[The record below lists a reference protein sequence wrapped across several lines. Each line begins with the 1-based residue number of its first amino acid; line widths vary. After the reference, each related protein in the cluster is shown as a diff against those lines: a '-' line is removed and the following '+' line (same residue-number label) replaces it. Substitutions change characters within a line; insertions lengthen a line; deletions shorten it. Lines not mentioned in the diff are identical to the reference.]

1 MFNIN
6 RTVKKRILNKK
17 EFANQKNEKIIFFFK
32 KVLFKFDK
40 MVEQDINIIRLSKDV
55 NACAFLF
62 DIVRYLEE
70 ICGQ

>member
-1 MFNIN
+1 MYKLEERKNI
-6 RTVKKRILNKK
+6 V
-17 EFANQKNEKIIFFFK
+17 FFFK

-40 MVEQDINIIRLSKDV
+40 MVEQDINIIRLEKDA
-55 NACAFLF
+55 NAYAFLF